1 MGRPGKG
8 HYWTV
13 DPNQEY
19 MFEDGGSYRRRPR
32 GFRKRPNLK
41 GGGNRFDHGAAAHA
55 HHHAHHQS
63 ASVTSQALAAA
74 AAVATE
80 GHAGN
85 SAYDSP
91 NSQGLATSN
100 RNRSSSHAAAHLGR
114 YTPYDISTGVL
125 SPPPE
130 YGSILPTTCT
140 NNAAPPAYYMTYSP
154 SGAGGSGS
162 TNYNFAYNST
172 TATPISPSSGGGTD
186 YSYVQDHR

>member
-1 MGRPGKG
+1 
-8 HYWTV
+8 
-13 DPNQEY
+13 

-63 ASVTSQALAAA
+63 ASVTSQALAVA

-80 GHAGN
+80 GHAAN